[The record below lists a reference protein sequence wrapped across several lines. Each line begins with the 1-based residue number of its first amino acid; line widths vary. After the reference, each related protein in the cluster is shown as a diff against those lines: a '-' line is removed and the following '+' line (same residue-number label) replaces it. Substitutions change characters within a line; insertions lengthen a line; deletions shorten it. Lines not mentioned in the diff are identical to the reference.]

1 MGLIL
6 GWAFVFMLGFT
17 VGALVSWWFTLYWEC
32 PKRYART
39 EAEDKDAFDMAL
51 RVPEGQGLEVFYQGR
66 WYQQSR
72 QLLPPAFQQI
82 QRLSLRLL
90 RWLDEAE
97 RPQYAQE
104 DTLPRR
110 PGTPAPHPPSAK
122 TGLERMHEEI
132 DHLIQRKAQEMG
144 IDTPIRIMAAG
155 TAVVIWVGTEKYE
168 RLTDIPD
175 PRIQSLIQDAVR
187 EWEDE
192 WQRRWRQRQEKG
204 SLPPAP

>member
-1 MGLIL
+1 MGILL

-32 PKRYART
+32 PKRYAR
-39 EAEDKDAFDMAL
+39 EDTPEEQAFDIAL
-51 RVPEGQGLEVFYQGR
+51 RVPEDRDLEVFYQGR

-72 QLLPPAFQQI
+72 QLLPNAFQQV

-97 RPQYAQE
+97 RPQYA
-104 DTLPRR
+104 TTSTPSRR
-110 PGTPAPHPPSAK
+110 PTPTAASPKGK

-132 DHLIQRKAQEMG
+132 DRLVQRKAREMG
-144 IDTPIRIMAAG
+144 IETPIRIMAEG
-155 TAVVIWVGTEKYE
+155 TAVVIWVGAEKYA

-175 PRIQSLIQDAVR
+175 PRIQSLIQEAVR

-192 WQRRWRQRQEKG
+192 WQRRWRQRQEQG
-204 SLPPAP
+204 GLPPAP

>member
-1 MGLIL
+1 MGMVL

-32 PKRYART
+32 PKRYTR
-39 EAEDKDAFDMAL
+39 KDATEEQAFDIAL
-51 RVPEGQGLEVFYQGR
+51 RVPEGRDMEVFYQGR

-72 QLLPPAFQQI
+72 QLLPHVFQQV
-82 QRLSLRLL
+82 QRLSLHLL

-97 RPQYAQE
+97 RPRYVQE
-104 DTLPRR
+104 S
-110 PGTPAPHPPSAK
+110 APSKHPTSAAGSPKDK

-132 DHLIQRKAQEMG
+132 DRLVQRKARAMG
-144 IDTPIRIMAAG
+144 IETPIRIMAMG
-155 TAVVIWVGTEKYE
+155 TTVVIWVGREKYE

-175 PRIQSLIQDAVR
+175 PRIQFLIQDAVR

-204 SLPPAP
+204 GLPPAP

>member
-1 MGLIL
+1 MGILL

-32 PKRYART
+32 PKRYARQDT
-39 EAEDKDAFDMAL
+39 PKEQAFDMAL
-51 RVPEGQGLEVFYQGR
+51 RVPEDRDLEVFYQGR
-66 WYQQSR
+66 WYQQSH
-72 QLLPPAFQQI
+72 QLLPNAFQQV
-82 QRLSLRLL
+82 QRLSLHLL

-97 RPQYAQE
+97 RPRYAKE
-104 DTLPRR
+104 GATPRR
-110 PGTPAPHPPSAK
+110 PTPTAVSPKGK

-132 DHLIQRKAQEMG
+132 DRLVQRKAREMG
-144 IDTPIRIMAAG
+144 IETPIRIMAKG

-175 PRIQSLIQDAVR
+175 PRIQSLIQEAVR

-192 WQRRWRQRQEKG
+192 WQRRWRQRQERG
-204 SLPPAP
+204 GLPPAP